1 MVLDC
6 PVRKTKQIMQ
16 LLRDSGEIGCKENL
30 ASSVGNSQI
39 NLQNENEF
47 LKQIVIEEI
56 AFVIHYFSID

>member
-6 PVRKTKQIMQ
+6 PARKIKQIMQ
-16 LLRDSGEIGCKENL
+16 LFRDSGEIGRKENL

-39 NLQNENEF
+39 NLQNETEF

-56 AFVIHYFSID
+56 ALVIHYFSID